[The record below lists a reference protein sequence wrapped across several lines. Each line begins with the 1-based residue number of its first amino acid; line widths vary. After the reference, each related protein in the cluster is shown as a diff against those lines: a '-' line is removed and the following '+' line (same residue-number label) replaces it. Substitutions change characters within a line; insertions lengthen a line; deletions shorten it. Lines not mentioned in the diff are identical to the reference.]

1 MSIASY
7 NLRNRIE
14 TDNPAYVIYQGVEK
28 PDDDDISYKDDN
40 IHHPIIDRRIRDQA
54 PYIIL
59 VQGPPSVGKSLLVKS
74 LVKYF
79 TKKQQTDDV
88 RGPITVASGM
98 KRRLQF
104 VECPDDI
111 NGMIDAAKYAD
122 VALLLIDA
130 IHGFPKIFGIF
141 THLDGFKDEIKVREI
156 KERFQNNF
164 WAEIAEGAKLYCLSG
179 LEDELYKIS
188 EIQQLAEDISTF
200 EFLPPSWRL
209 AHPYVL
215 VDRFQDV
222 TPLERVHKDTK
233 CDRNVSLY
241 GYLRGSNIIDGAKV
255 HIAGVGDF
263 QIAGVASLTDPF
275 PLSSEVQGG
284 DDPVELPRL
293 ETKGF
298 RTGDYVRL
306 EVHNVPSGMVEN
318 FDPCHPIL
326 VGGISLEE
334 ENIGFM
340 QVKLKRN
347 SWHMKLLNTGD
358 QIIVSAGWR
367 RYVTTPIY
375 AMENSNNGHHRILKY
390 TPEHKHCLATFW
402 GPLSSPNTRIAA
414 VRSVPD
420 NKEEFRITAK
430 GVVLDFDYARKIV
443 KKTTRRGTPYQI
455 FKNTAFVKFTP
466 GAETGTVT
474 GAPIRT
480 VSGIR
485 GKVKEAVNGREI
497 VRCTFKHKIRRSDVV
512 LLRVFTPVDV
522 PHLINLF
529 TATLGSHDFIVPNKT
544 DPRKMD
550 YHGQR
555 WQVHKR
561 RVLIKEG
568 GPSFSASSNPLELIY
583 WHERQMERKETH
595 ESKEEEESKRKKMLK
610 KIKKRKVFESKP
622 LALNSDSSFELCYM

>member
-28 PDDDDISYKDDN
+28 PDDDDISYKDVDN
-40 IHHPIIDRRIRDQA
+40 IHHPRGVRDQA

-79 TKKQQTDDV
+79 TKKQQTDV

-130 IHGFPKIFGIF
+130 SYGFQMETFEFLNLLRVHGFPKIFGIF
-141 THLDGFKDEIKVREI
+141 THLDGFKDEIKVRET

-164 WAEIAEGAKLYCLSG
+164 WTEIAQGAKLYCLSG

-200 EFLPPSWRL
+200 EFLPRHGL

-215 VDRFQDV
+215 VDLQ
-222 TPLERVHKDTK
+222 KDTK

-241 GYLRGSNIIDGAKV
+241 GYLRGSDIIDGAKV

-263 QIAGVASLTDPF
+263 QIAGVASLTDPL
-275 PLSSEVQGG
+275 PLSSEVEGG
-284 DDPVELPRL
+284 DDPV

-306 EVHNVPSGMVEN
+306 EVHNVPCGMVEN

-375 AMENSNNGHHRILKY
+375 AMENSNHRILKY

-485 GKVKEAVNGREI
+485 GKVKEVVNGREI

-522 PHLINLF
+522 PRLINLF

-550 YHGQR
+550 YH
-555 WQVHKR
+555 VHKR

-568 GPSFSASSNPLELIY
+568 GPFFSASSNPLELIY

-595 ESKEEEESKRKKMLK
+595 ESKEEEERKRKKMLK